1 MWLFLDFRFGL
12 AFYKISCKVAM
23 PMFLGRRVILQRRP
37 AAAYAAQR
45 RGRDRFLFIF
55 ITWTFIVFWG
65 RQTLNE
71 VSNAFLFSIGSR
83 FGIALF
89 PSLLF

>member
-1 MWLFLDFRFGL
+1 L
-12 AFYKISCKVAM
+12 AAS
-23 PMFLGRRVILQRRP
+23 PRRRVRGAAPWARP
-37 AAAYAAQR
+37 LSFY
-45 RGRDRFLFIF
+45 F
-55 ITWTFIVFWG
+55 ITLSFIVFWG